1 MFRVFNMG
9 LGMVLVVSR
18 YFAESIVKQVER
30 MGVPAFLVGEVVAGE
45 AGLDF
50 ADRPVCPI

>member
-1 MFRVFNMG
+1 
-9 LGMVLVVSR
+9 
-18 YFAESIVKQVER
+18 VKQVER
-30 MGVPAFLVGEVVAGE
+30 MGVQAFLVGEVVAGE